1 MEMTPMPKDIPWRI
15 QIEDIINIEKDAFLN
30 TYRMEKGG
38 QVLNYFI
45 RNNGTMATFSAY
57 SADYSSAKKFT
68 LYLHRKRIKVT
79 IPVQCQRT

>member
-1 MEMTPMPKDIPWRI
+1 MPKDIPWRI

-30 TYRMEKGG
+30 TYRMEKGR

-57 SADYSSAKKFT
+57 SADYSSARSLPYIYTEKD
-68 LYLHRKRIKVT
+68 
-79 IPVQCQRT
+79 

>member
-1 MEMTPMPKDIPWRI
+1 MCIRDRDIPWRI

-45 RNNGTMATFSAY
+45 MFFFPCQAKNSLFFNRAFPILVTKLIYDCVPKLKTFEFLPY
-57 SADYSSAKKFT
+57 
-68 LYLHRKRIKVT
+68 
-79 IPVQCQRT
+79 

>member
-38 QVLNYFI
+38 QVLKLLYTQQWHKWLHSPLTAPI
-45 RNNGTMATFSAY
+45 IVVQEVYPISTQ
-57 SADYSSAKKFT
+57 KKD
-68 LYLHRKRIKVT
+68 
-79 IPVQCQRT
+79 